1 MKIHILILFV
11 GLMIISSC
19 KKDSSLPVSTVE
31 FKVGHL
37 AVTNGNNYSTTYY
50 NNQDTLYV
58 NEIDTILIIRVIE
71 DNLTSLVIDTIE
83 APNPKDFTIYL
94 NTLYDDERF
103 CTCERAYMSGGGR
116 SKNSLTTDFRIPVR
130 KAISI
135 MENKKVE
142 LGNQDFLRIS
152 YESVYSGLNKVK
164 TIVIL

>member
-1 MKIHILILFV
+1 
-11 GLMIISSC
+11 MIISSC

-37 AVTNGNNYSTTYY
+37 AVTNGNIYSTAYY

-83 APNPKDFTIYL
+83 TPNPKDFTIYL

-103 CTCERAYMSGGGR
+103 CTCEKAYEDGGGHTKY
-116 SKNSLTTDFRIPVR
+116 SITKDYSIPLQ
-130 KAISI
+130 KSTSI
-135 MENKKVE
+135 KENRKVE
-142 LGNQDFLRIS
+142 LGNPDFLRIS
-152 YESVYSGLNKVK
+152 YESVYSGLSKVK
-164 TIVIL
+164 TIIIL